1 MGFYK
6 EQEALVDARLLLA
19 HDEAEKALSLLEDW
33 LVDARANGRVI
44 SEMLIGVL
52 TAQAQ
57 AALDN
62 LPQACE
68 ALLQALALGQPE
80 GFRRLFL
87 DEGEPLRALM
97 WECRAEIN
105 HSTAA
110 APVGLCR
117 QAADRFSRTDTR
129 PRRAG
134 KFSDPDSRI
143 GKPNNTVSTLLEPLT
158 EQEQR
163 VLGLLGAGLTN
174 PEIAEELVISLNTV
188 KSHVKS
194 IYRKLDVSS
203 RSEARRA
210 TRLLKLV

>member
-19 HDEAEKALSLLEDW
+19 QDEAEKALSLLEDW

-68 ALLQALALGQPE
+68 ALLQVLALGQPE

-87 DEGEPLRALM
+87 DEGEPLRALI
-97 WECRAEIN
+97 WECRGEIN
-105 HSTAA
+105 H
-110 APVGLCR
+110 PKQQHLLDYV
-117 QAADRFSRTDTR
+117 DRLLIAFPERIPGPGER
-129 PRRAG
+129 G
-134 KFSDPDSRI
+134 KFSDPESRI
-143 GKPNNTVSTLLEPLT
+143 GKPNDTVSTLLEPLT

-174 PEIAEELVISLNTV
+174 LEIAEELVISLNTV

-194 IYRKLDVSS
+194 IYRKLDVGS
-203 RSEARRA
+203 RREARRA
-210 TRLLKLV
+210 ARLLKLV